1 MHTDIQ
7 KSIQKLLD
15 KYPQHKEEKAL
26 YDALK
31 ELLDKTSKEDE
42 NLLCKAENIGGI
54 VVENIPALIGQ
65 SANKHIIPSGFNEF
79 DHKFGSFT
87 KGEYVII
94 GGRPSM
100 GKSQFVVNL
109 CLNMLPA
116 HPIAYFSLDLNKT
129 HLLARLL
136 AAKTTIAANS
146 ILQKQLSLEEIT
158 TLEKAAVEIST
169 STLYISDLPVYDLQ
183 AFEVECRCLV
193 KEHKVQVIAVDYI
206 QLIGKPSATYYSS
219 RDRELATISRCI
231 KNLAKEL
238 NVLFLCVSQLSRS
251 VETRGGDK
259 KPQLSD
265 LRDSGSLE
273 QDADKVILL
282 YRPEYYSLL
291 EDCDGTSSKGKM
303 EVIMAK
309 NKHGRSGSIQL
320 NRTPEF
326 TSFTEI
332 ESLAPDSK
340 LEIKPDRMKDFDIF

>member
-1 MHTDIQ
+1 MHSDIQ
-7 KSIQKLLD
+7 YALKKLLD

-31 ELLDKTSKEDE
+31 ELLDKARKEDE
-42 NLLCKAENIGGI
+42 HLLNKSENIADI
-54 VVENIPALIGQ
+54 VVENIPALVEQ
-65 SANKHIIPSGFNEF
+65 SANKYIIHSGFREL

-87 KGEYVII
+87 KGEYIII

-109 CLNMLPA
+109 CLNMLPL
-116 HPIAYFSLDLNKT
+116 HPVAYFSLDLNKT
-129 HLLARLL
+129 HLLVRLL

-146 ILQKQLSLEEIT
+146 ILQKQLSAEEIT
-158 TLEKAAVEIST
+158 ALEKAAVEIST
-169 STLYISDLPVYDLQ
+169 SNLYISDLPVYDLQ
-183 AFEVECRCLV
+183 AFEDECRRLV
-193 KEHKVQVIAVDYI
+193 KEHKVQVIAVDYL
-206 QLIGKPSATYYSS
+206 QLIGKPSATYYSN

-231 KNLAKEL
+231 KNLAKDL

-282 YRPEYYSLL
+282 YRPEYYNLL
-291 EDCDGTSSKGKM
+291 EDCNGSSLKGKM

-309 NKHGRSGSIQL
+309 NKHGRTGSIQL
-320 NRTPEF
+320 KRTQEF
-326 TSFTEI
+326 TSFLEVELI
-332 ESLAPDSK
+332 APDSK
-340 LEIKPDRMKDFDIF
+340 LDIKADRMKDFDIY

>member
-1 MHTDIQ
+1 MHIDIQ
-7 KSIQKLLD
+7 KSLQKLLD

-31 ELLDKTSKEDE
+31 ELLDNARTVDE
-42 NLLCKAENIGGI
+42 HLLCKADNIADI
-54 VVENIPALIGQ
+54 VVANIPALIEQ
-65 SANKHIIPSGFNEF
+65 SEKKYIIHSGLKEF
-79 DHKFGSFT
+79 DQKFGSFT
-87 KGEYVII
+87 KGEYIII

-109 CLNMLPA
+109 CLNMLPS
-116 HPIAYFSLDLNKT
+116 HPVAYFSLDLNKT

-136 AAKTTIAANS
+136 AAKTTLAANS
-146 ILQKQLSLEEIT
+146 ILQKQLSAEEIT
-158 TLEKAAVEIST
+158 ALEKAAVEIST
-169 STLYISDLPVYDLQ
+169 SNLYISDFSVYDLQ
-183 AFEVECRCLV
+183 AFEEECRRLV
-193 KEHKVQVIAVDYI
+193 KEHKVQVIAVDYL
-206 QLIGKPSATYYSS
+206 QLIGKPSATYYSN

-231 KNLAKEL
+231 KNLAKDL

-282 YRPEYYSLL
+282 YRPEYYNLL
-291 EDCDGTSSKGKM
+291 EDCNGSSLKGKM

-309 NKHGRSGSIQL
+309 NKHGRTGSIL
-320 NRTPEF
+320 LKRTQEF
-326 TSFTEI
+326 TSFSEVELI
-332 ESLAPDSK
+332 APDSK
-340 LEIKPDRMKDFDIF
+340 LEIKTDRMKDFDIY